1 MKNFLQRV
9 LTGIIFVAVI
19 VAAIWVHPL
28 LFAGVFSIIVGFLI
42 HEFYAITKY
51 EGLIWQRW
59 IGIAGGMYLFFS
71 SCLFA
76 GNYVGKEIYMPYIL
90 ILILLSVSVLYVR
103 NNNPVTQWGLIYFA
117 QLYFAGFLSLLAF
130 IPYIQSSGQYYNPL
144 PVLMIFVFIWLNDSG
159 AYLIGTWKGRHR
171 LFLRISPLK
180 SWEGFLG
187 GLVVVIIASFVFSR
201 YNTDLNW
208 YYWIAFG
215 VITVV
220 TATYGDLVESL
231 IKRTYGVKDSGK
243 ILPGH
248 GGALDRFDSAILAS
262 PVVYVFLELFIRN

>member
-1 MKNFLQRV
+1 MKNLLQRT
-9 LTGIIFVAVI
+9 LTGILFVAVI

-59 IGIAGGMYLFFS
+59 LGITGGMYLFFS

-76 GNYVGKEIYMPYIL
+76 GNYVGKEIFMPYIL
-90 ILILLSVSVLYVR
+90 ILIILSVSVLYVR
-103 NNNPVTQWGLIYFA
+103 NSNPVTQWGLIYFA
-117 QLYFAGFLSLLAF
+117 QFYFAGFLSLLAF
-130 IPYIQSSGQYYNPL
+130 MPYIQPPGQYYNPL
-144 PVLMIFVFIWLNDSG
+144 PVLMIFVFIWLNDTG

-171 LFLRISPLK
+171 LFLRVSPLK
-180 SWEGFLG
+180 SWEGFFG

-220 TATYGDLVESL
+220 SATFGDLVESL
-231 IKRTYGVKDSGK
+231 IKRTFSVKDSGK

-248 GGALDRFDSAILAS
+248 GGIFDRFDSAILAS
-262 PVVYVFLELFIRN
+262 PVVYVFLELIIRN